1 MISAVNTISTVLNI
15 VNSLPSGDSLGPGS
29 TFEEQMSVI
38 QDYLCGDLH
47 DNSSTSANP
56 ILILGHL
63 LQPNP
68 ATGPGNNNNDND
80 NNIVVVI
87 ISLCVWIKF
96 VKQVAG

>member
-68 ATGPGNNNNDND
+68 ATGPGNINNNT
-80 NNIVVVI
+80 VVVI

>member
-15 VNSLPSGDSLGPGS
+15 VNSLPSGDSLGPDA

-68 ATGPGNNNNDND
+68 ATGPGNINNN
-80 NNIVVVI
+80 NNTVVVI
-87 ISLCVWIKF
+87 ISLC
-96 VKQVAG
+96 GLSL